1 MVIVSQLNA
10 EGKVGY
16 KQLWLYS
23 CFYLT
28 RIEILLLILTAIPNK
43 KNALLP
49 YCLIL
54 CANSLRRQTFA
65 RLAKRFT
72 KASFTKAVMLVS
84 QLRV

>member
-28 RIEILLLILTAIPNK
+28 RIKILLTAIPIK
-43 KNALLP
+43 K
-49 YCLIL
+49 
-54 CANSLRRQTFA
+54 
-65 RLAKRFT
+65 
-72 KASFTKAVMLVS
+72 MLSYRIV
-84 QLRV
+84 

>member
-28 RIEILLLILTAIPNK
+28 RIEILLLILTAIPIK
-43 KNALLP
+43 K
-49 YCLIL
+49 
-54 CANSLRRQTFA
+54 
-65 RLAKRFT
+65 
-72 KASFTKAVMLVS
+72 MLSYRIV
-84 QLRV
+84 

>member
-23 CFYLT
+23 CFYLA
-28 RIEILLLILTAIPNK
+28 RIKILLTAIPIK

>member
-28 RIEILLLILTAIPNK
+28 RIEILLTAIPIK
-43 KNALLP
+43 K
-49 YCLIL
+49 
-54 CANSLRRQTFA
+54 
-65 RLAKRFT
+65 
-72 KASFTKAVMLVS
+72 MLSYRIV
-84 QLRV
+84 

>member
-28 RIEILLLILTAIPNK
+28 RIKILLTANPIKKKCSLTV
-43 KNALLP
+43 LFDSV
-49 YCLIL
+49 C
-54 CANSLRRQTFA
+54 
-65 RLAKRFT
+65 
-72 KASFTKAVMLVS
+72 
-84 QLRV
+84 